1 MRRFLTQA
9 RYAAFTALA
18 LAALTA
24 PAAAQAP
31 ATPSGTPAPKPWAG
45 AISAGINLTRGN
57 TDTINY
63 NLSFNAA
70 RSFSP
75 RNTLK
80 ATGLY
85 LRGTQNDLLTVSRT
99 TLGVRN
105 ETTLSGRTFA
115 FAKVDYL
122 RDTFKAIDYLIAP
135 GGGLGYKLVDG
146 ARTKY
151 AIDAG
156 LGTVSERNTGGNVR
170 NDGALTAG
178 GKLQHALSPTA
189 TLKHEATALWK
200 AQDIDD
206 ALYTVTAGVAAALT
220 PRVQLAFDVMSI
232 YKNRPP
238 AAAAKKNDV
247 AVVTGLTMTF

>member
-1 MRRFLTQA
+1 MHRFLTQT
-9 RYAAFTALA
+9 RHAAFAVLLLA
-18 LAALTA
+18 A
-24 PAAAQAP
+24 PAAAQTPAP
-31 ATPSGTPAPKPWAG
+31 RAPAPKPWTG

-63 NLSFNAA
+63 NLSFDATHLLSA
-70 RSFSP
+70 
-75 RNTLK
+75 RNTMK

-105 ETTLSGRTFA
+105 ETTLSGRTFL
-115 FAKVDYL
+115 FAKADYL
-122 RDTFKAIDYLIAP
+122 RDTFKAIDYLVAP
-135 GGGLGYKLVDG
+135 GGGVGYRLVDG

-156 LGTVSERNTGGNVR
+156 LGTVSERNTGGAVR
-170 NDGALTAG
+170 NDGAVTAG

-189 TLKHEATALWK
+189 SLRHEATALWK
-200 AQDIDD
+200 MRDFDD
-206 ALYTVTAGVAAALT
+206 ALYTVTAGVAAAISS
-220 PRVQLAFDVMSI
+220 RVQLAFDVMSI

-247 AVVTGLTMTF
+247 AVVTGLTMKF